1 MSASPFPRQHAPNKD
16 KQVVSQFAAQLK
28 METEKA
34 RTISASKLR
43 NDLATRM
50 NLIDTQMAALPKATA
65 IERVLYRAR
74 SKTLPPVPKDL
85 SFDIPPA
92 FKTTANVTLV

>member
-1 MSASPFPRQHAPNKD
+1 MSASPCPRQHAPNKD

-28 METEKA
+28 MEAEKA

-43 NDLATRM
+43 NDLTTRM

-65 IERVLYRAR
+65 I
-74 SKTLPPVPKDL
+74 
-85 SFDIPPA
+85 
-92 FKTTANVTLV
+92 